1 MSLPRPGPRTAL
13 ALALAAGA
21 AYRLVSFVAN
31 PSLPVDDAMLALNV
45 ASRSYGELLQPLDY
59 AQTGPP
65 LFLWALRLA
74 IDIGG
79 VNEFALRALPL
90 LAGLVLPLVVWQV
103 ARRFTDPGAA
113 LVAAW
118 FVSLSPILIKFSFV
132 VKPYE
137 LDALIAVGVVGL
149 ALDVLERPDRPVGWW
164 ALGAGGVVAI
174 LASTPV
180 VFVLAGVGAALVVAP
195 RVRWAAQYGRL
206 AAVGAVWVG
215 VFALTYAALYGDIAR
230 GAYMQRFWAAAFL
243 GAEYSGTLA
252 TSVALVAKIPLQA
265 FEAPRLPLVAML
277 PFWAL
282 MIAGWV
288 YLRRRHGLGVLLLFT
303 VPLVAA
309 LGAAAAHRYPVSPR
323 LYLFAAPLVILSL
336 VAGLAA
342 ARERWPG
349 RGSRWALL
357 AVVTLWL
364 LTLGGLAL
372 KRPYR
377 GKGMRHVAAEFARRQ
392 RGEPVYVYAGAVPAW
407 AFYTTDWPRPDT
419 ARLQFLAGVA
429 GHGGPAFHNAAS
441 RGPRA
446 ARDDEGDGLW
456 VCTGERLELIGLPTG
471 MQARAGT
478 GFSQR
483 GADTGWADR
492 EAERIAAVA
501 RSDVWLVFAN
511 IYPTTL
517 PDLQEALRQRGAELL
532 AAREERGAKLYR
544 YRFAEASW
552 RNTYS
557 RIPPCR

>member
-1 MSLPRPGPRTAL
+1 MRLPRPGPRTVL
-13 ALALAAGA
+13 VLALAAGS

-74 IDIGG
+74 IGLGG

-90 LAGLVLPLVVWQV
+90 LAGLVLPLVAWQV
-103 ARRFTDPGAA
+103 ARRCIDPGAA

-118 FVSLSPILIKFSFV
+118 FVALSPILIKFSFV

-137 LDALIAVGVVGL
+137 LDALITLGVVGL
-149 ALDVLERPDRPVGWW
+149 ALDVLERPDRLVGWW
-164 ALGAGGVVAI
+164 ALAAAGVLAI

-195 RVRWAAQYGRL
+195 RDARWAAQYGRL
-206 AAVGAVWVG
+206 AAVGAAWVG
-215 VFALTYAALYGDIAR
+215 AFVLTYAALYDDIAR
-230 GAYMQRFWAAAFL
+230 GAYLQRFWAAAFL
-243 GAEYSGTLA
+243 GAVSPGALA
-252 TSVALVAKIPLQA
+252 ASVALVAKIPLQA
-265 FEAPRLPLVAML
+265 FEGPRLPFAATL
-277 PFWAL
+277 PFWGL
-282 MIAGWV
+282 MIWGWAHV
-288 YLRRRHGLGVLLLFT
+288 RRRHGTAVVALLTL
-303 VPLVAA
+303 PLVAA
-309 LGAAAAHRYPVSPR
+309 LSAAAARRYPVSPR
-323 LYLFAAPLVILSL
+323 LFLFAAPLVILSL

-349 RGSRWALL
+349 RGPRWVLS

-377 GKGMRHVAAEFARRQ
+377 GKGVRHVAAEFAQQQ

-407 AFYTTDWPRPDT
+407 AFYTTDWARPDT
-419 ARLQFLAGVA
+419 ARLRFLAGVA
-429 GHGGPAFHNAAS
+429 GAGGSAFHNAPS
-441 RGPRA
+441 RGRPVA
-446 ARDDEGDGLW
+446 PDEGDGLW
-456 VCTGERLELIGLPTG
+456 VCTGGRLEVIGLPTG
-471 MQARAGT
+471 IQARERT

-483 GADTGWADR
+483 GADSGWAAR

-517 PDLQEALRQRGAELL
+517 PDLQEALRRRGGELV

-544 YRFAEASW
+544 YRFTEASS

>member
-1 MSLPRPGPRTAL
+1 VSLPRPGPRTAL

-74 IDIGG
+74 IGLGG

-103 ARRFTDPGAA
+103 ARRLIDPGAA

-118 FVSLSPILIKFSFV
+118 FVALSPILIKFSFV

-137 LDALIAVGVVGL
+137 LDALITLGVIGL
-149 ALDVLERPDRPVGWW
+149 ALDVLERPDRLVGWW
-164 ALGAGGVVAI
+164 ALGASGVVAI

-195 RVRWAAQYGRL
+195 RGARWAAQYGRL
-206 AAVGAVWVG
+206 ASVGAVWVG
-215 VFALTYAALYGDIAR
+215 VFALTYAALYDDIAR
-230 GAYMQRFWAAAFL
+230 GAYMQQFWASGLL
-243 GAEYSGTLA
+243 GGESAGSSDRA
-252 TSVALVAKIPLQA
+252 VALVARIPLQA
-265 FEAPRLPLVAML
+265 FDAPRVPTLAAL

-282 MIAGWV
+282 MVAGWV

-303 VPLVAA
+303 VSLVAA
-309 LGAAAAHRYPVSPR
+309 LGAAAARRYPVSPR
-323 LYLFAAPLVILSL
+323 LFLFAAPLVILSL

-349 RGSRWALL
+349 RGPRWALS

-377 GKGMRHVAAEFARRQ
+377 GKGMRHVTAEFARRQ

-407 AFYTTDWPRPDT
+407 AFYTTDWARPDT
-419 ARLQFLAGVA
+419 ARLRFLAGVA
-429 GHGGPAFHNAAS
+429 GAGGSAFHNAPS
-441 RGPRA
+441 RGRPVA
-446 ARDDEGDGLW
+446 PDEGDGLW
-456 VCTGERLELIGLPTG
+456 VCTGGRLELLGLPTG
-471 MQARAGT
+471 MQARERT

-492 EAERIAAVA
+492 EAERIAGVA
-501 RSDVWLVFAN
+501 PDVWLVFAN

-517 PDLQEALRQRGAELL
+517 PDLQGALRRRGGELV